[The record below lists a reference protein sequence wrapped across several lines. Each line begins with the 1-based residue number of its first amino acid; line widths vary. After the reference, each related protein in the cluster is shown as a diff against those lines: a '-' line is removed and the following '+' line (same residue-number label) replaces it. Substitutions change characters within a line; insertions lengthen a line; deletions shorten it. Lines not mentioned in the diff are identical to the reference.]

1 MIKKQYSNV
10 DVVTMAKT
18 RIKNIF
24 KTASRIELSVSGGK
38 DSICL
43 NDLIF
48 KLCQSGEIDK
58 SKLIV
63 DFIDEEA
70 IYPCVEKQVKSMRLQ
85 WLSIGVPF
93 NWWCIQ
99 VKHYNCLNQLAND
112 ESFICWDETKK
123 DVWIRQKPKFAITN
137 DPLLDERHDTYQ
149 KFMYKKN
156 KNCVSLIGV
165 RASESIQRSMN
176 LASRTSQEKMFPIYD
191 WTDKDVWMY
200 IRDNNLEFPD
210 AYKFMY
216 QVGIPINRLR
226 ISQFFSIDTIRSLVN
241 MCEFYPGLFDKIC
254 KREPNAYMA
263 MLYYDTEL
271 FRRQKKN
278 KQAKKDEEV
287 DYKEKFFGMMKEEWR
302 FDNKSMQYVKKRVN
316 RILIKYAK
324 FPDFIVKKVSSY
336 KGIIVRKIES
346 CNIICVKLNSKSI
359 ERLLEYP
366 EIQYICLDQYLFL
379 CGMSVLSANK
389 IRLHTNTSLSGKS
402 VGIGVVDTGVYPH
415 KDLTLPQ
422 NRIHTFVDLI
432 NSFTNSTV

>member
-1 MIKKQYSNV
+1 MIKKQYSDI

-24 KTASRIELSVSGGK
+24 KTANKISFSVSGGK

-48 KLCQSGEIDK
+48 KLCQNGEIDK
-58 SKLIV
+58 SKLTV
-63 DFIDEEA
+63 NFIDEEA
-70 IYPCVEKQVKSMRLQ
+70 IYPCVEKQVKSIRLQ

-99 VKHYNCLNQLAND
+99 VKHYNCFNQLTND

-123 DVWIRQKPKFAITN
+123 DVWIRQKPPFAITN
-137 DPLLDERHDTYQ
+137 DPLLNERHDTYQ
-149 KFMYKKN
+149 SFLNKKN
-156 KNCVSLIGV
+156 KNCVSVIGV
-165 RASESIQRSMN
+165 RASESLQRLMN
-176 LASRTSQEKMFPIYD
+176 LANRTAQEKMFPIYD

-216 QVGIPINRLR
+216 QVGVPINRLR
-226 ISQFFSIDTIRSLVN
+226 ISQFFSIDTAGSLTK

-263 MLYYDTEL
+263 MLYFDTEL

-287 DYKEKFFGMMKEEWR
+287 DYKNKLFEMLKEEWR
-302 FDNKSMQYVKKRVN
+302 FDNKSMQTVKKRVN
-316 RILIKYAK
+316 RILIKYGPFLNNK
-324 FPDFIVKKVSSY
+324 HY
-336 KGIIVRKIES
+336 KEL
-346 CNIICVKLNSKSI
+346 CNLVIGGDPKGRTGRSI
-359 ERLLEYP
+359 E
-366 EIQYICLDQYLFL
+366 IGI
-379 CGMSVLSANK
+379 ANC
-389 IRLHTNTSLSGKS
+389 ISEESNTWK
-402 VGIGVVDTGVYPH
+402 
-415 KDLTLPQ
+415 KKK
-422 NRIHTFVDLI
+422 
-432 NSFTNSTV
+432 

>member
-1 MIKKQYSNV
+1 
-10 DVVTMAKT
+10 MAKI

-48 KLCQSGEIDK
+48 KMCQSGEIDK

-99 VKHYNCLNQLAND
+99 VKHYNCFNQLTND
-112 ESFICWDETKK
+112 ESFICWDEAKE

-137 DPLLDERHDTYQ
+137 DPLLNERHDTYQ
-149 KFMYKKN
+149 SFMSKKN
-156 KNCVSLIGV
+156 KNRVSLIGV
-165 RASESIQRSMN
+165 RASESVQRLMN
-176 LASRTSQEKMFPIYD
+176 LADRTSQDKMFPIYD

-210 AYKFMY
+210 AYRFMY
-216 QVGIPINRLR
+216 QVGVPINRLR
-226 ISQFFSIDTIRSLVN
+226 ISQFFSIDTARSLTQ
-241 MCEFYPGLFDKIC
+241 MCEYYPELFDKIC

-287 DYKEKFFGMMKEEWR
+287 DYKDKFFEMLKEEWR
-302 FDNKSMQYVKKRVN
+302 FDNKPMQMVKKQIN
-316 RILIKYAK
+316 RILIKYGPFLNQK
-324 FPDFIVKKVSSY
+324 HY
-336 KGIIVRKIES
+336 KEL
-346 CNIICVKLNSKSI
+346 CNIVIGGDPKGRTL
-359 ERLLEYP
+359 RALELHLYM
-366 EIQYICLDQYLFL
+366 YIAEE
-379 CGMSVLSANK
+379 S
-389 IRLHTNTSLSGKS
+389 NTWK
-402 VGIGVVDTGVYPH
+402 
-415 KDLTLPQ
+415 KMK
-422 NRIHTFVDLI
+422 
-432 NSFTNSTV
+432 